1 MTQVPLAPPPPTKD
15 PIFDRWVHLLWR
27 RLTQAGQIL
36 WSTIDTNGSNL
47 TDITT
52 RNHNDLQTI
61 QGGTTSEYYH
71 MTAAEDSEMARQKAV
86 ISTAVSAS
94 MDDTAAT
101 WIVTATGQTMTLPAA
116 STARIGKIWTVNFSA
131 AGTLTIQCAGSDT
144 IMTPDSATDTSVTVT
159 IRGTSLDFECASATT
174 WVIV

>member
-1 MTQVPLAPPPPTKD
+1 MTQVPIGPPPPTAE

-36 WSTIDTNGSNL
+36 WDTLDFTGSNL
-47 TDITT
+47 TDLET
-52 RNHNDLQTI
+52 RNHNDLQTL
-61 QGGTTSEYYH
+61 QGGTTDEYYH
-71 MTAAEDSEMARQKAV
+71 MTAAEDAELVRQAAV
-86 ISTAVSAS
+86 TSTAVSAS

-131 AGTLTIQCAGSDT
+131 AGTLTIQRAGSDT

>member
-1 MTQVPLAPPPPTKD
+1 MSQVPLAPPPPTKD

-52 RNHNDLQTI
+52 RNHNDLQAI
-61 QGGTTSEYYH
+61 QGGTTNQYYH
-71 MTAAEDSEMARQKAV
+71 MTAAEDSELARQASV
-86 ISTAVSAS
+86 ASTAISAS

-101 WIVTATGQTMTLPAA
+101 WIVTATGKTLTLPAA
-116 STARIGKIWTVNFSA
+116 STARIGKHWTVNFSST
-131 AGTLTIQCAGSDT
+131 GVLTIQRAGSDT
-144 IMTPDSATDTSVTVT
+144 IMTPTSATETSVEVT
-159 IRGTSLDFECASATT
+159 IRGTSLDFECVSSSA